1 METSPRATPAVTFI
15 IPVRH
20 PDNAKDWGA
29 LTKRLLQTAL
39 SIAAQTNKAWSC
51 IVVANEGAELP
62 PLPAGFSVVRVGFA
76 PNPLH
81 DLGAADREAVYE
93 AFRIDKGRRVLAGML
108 EAGSPGYFM
117 IVDDDDFVSR
127 DIVDF
132 VAKNSGA
139 NGWSVTRGYVWSEGG
154 RLVFLHSN
162 FASLC
167 GTSHIV
173 RADLYRLPS
182 SFEAAD
188 EDDIKNMLGSHIQ
201 IEETLRLRGTA
212 LAPLPFPGAVYRV
225 GHAEAHSK
233 SAGMLRTYLLNR
245 ATLSSPRKALRRLR
259 AFRVL
264 GAGLAAQFGM

>member
-1 METSPRATPAVTFI
+1 METPSTPVVTFI

-20 PDNAKDWGA
+20 PDNAKNWGA
-29 LTKRLLQTAL
+29 LTKRLQQTAL
-39 SIAAQTNKAWSC
+39 SIAAQTDKAWSA

-62 PLPAGFSVVRVGFA
+62 PLPIGFSVVRVDFL

-81 DLGAADREAVYE
+81 DLDAADREAVYE

-108 EAGSPGYFM
+108 QAGSPGYFM
-117 IVDDDDFVSR
+117 IVDDDDFVNR
-127 DIVDF
+127 DIVGF
-132 VAKNSGA
+132 VSKNRGA
-139 NGWSVTRGYVWSEGG
+139 SGWSVTRGYVWSEGG
-154 RLVFLHSN
+154 RLMFLHSS

-173 RADLYRLPS
+173 RADLYRVPPS
-182 SFEAAD
+182 FDDAD
-188 EDDIKNMLGSHIQ
+188 EDYIKRMLGSHIR
-201 IEETLRLRGTA
+201 IEEILRAQGAA

-233 SAGMLRTYLLNR
+233 SKGMLRTYLLNR
-245 ATLSSPRKALRRLR
+245 ATLSSPRKAFRKLRD
-259 AFRVL
+259 FRVL